1 MNLWISLFERWIGWL
16 YGIVN
21 DYGIAIILI
30 TVCVRLLLLPL
41 NLKQRKSME
50 QLGKEDGTGAK
61 GCLLS
66 LVQFPIMLCLYH
78 AIRQTAAVDVKT
90 MLLPWVPSL
99 LVRDPWLILPIA
111 TLLIQLLPQ
120 LYPYF
125 HRFEPLALQRP
136 SVGMIVAMLIM
147 NGMFI
152 CVIPSGIGLYYFMSG
167 LFQAAEQFVYYQGR
181 VHRLQSAE

>member
-1 MNLWISLFERWIGWL
+1 MNLWISFFERWIGWL

-66 LVQFPIMLCLYH
+66 LIQFPIMLCLYH
-78 AIRQTAAVDVKT
+78 AIRQTAAVNVRT
-90 MLLPWVPSL
+90 MLLPWV
-99 LVRDPWLILPIA
+99 
-111 TLLIQLLPQ
+111 
-120 LYPYF
+120 
-125 HRFEPLALQRP
+125 
-136 SVGMIVAMLIM
+136 
-147 NGMFI
+147 
-152 CVIPSGIGLYYFMSG
+152 PSGIGLYYFMSG

-181 VHRLQSAE
+181 VHRPKSAE

>member
-1 MNLWISLFERWIGWL
+1 MTVEEMKTGFVERIG
-16 YGIVN
+16 GTIFVVN
-21 DYGIAIILI
+21 AMPAENAKH
-30 TVCVRLLLLPL
+30 TQEE
-41 NLKQRKSME
+41 NLKQCKSME

-66 LVQFPIMLCLYH
+66 LIQFPIMLCLYH
-78 AIRQTAAVDVKT
+78 AIRQTAAVNVRT
-90 MLLPWVPSL
+90 LLL
-99 LVRDPWLILPIA
+99 PWLILPSA

-125 HRFEPLALQRP
+125 HSFEPLMLQRP
-136 SVGMIVAMLIM
+136 SIGMMVAMLIM

-181 VHRLQSAE
+181 IHRLKSAE